1 MPKVR
6 AIYEALFSSPTYF
19 ELFLEIFK
27 EQKLSPAKSRTI
39 LGAIDLESLNFIL
52 QKGYLHGPQSKY
64 QVLDQG
70 AFGGTGFLFLG
81 RLGSQAST

>member
-1 MPKVR
+1 M
-6 AIYEALFSSPTYF
+6 
-19 ELFLEIFK
+19 
-27 EQKLSPAKSRTI
+27 
-39 LGAIDLESLNFIL
+39 GAIDLESLNFIL